1 MRLKDLEKKVF
12 RFVDQVQVV
21 DYSSQTLLKDKIQH
35 MQARGI
41 PQYIEVV
48 SHEQRYLARG
58 YLFLCDR
65 ILIAH
70 GKGFTCPAKT
80 LAIVAHYD
88 DFEYD

>member
-12 RFVDQVQVV
+12 RFIDQVQVV

-48 SHEQRYLARG
+48 SHEQRYLARD

-70 GKGFTCPAKT
+70 GKDFTCPAKK